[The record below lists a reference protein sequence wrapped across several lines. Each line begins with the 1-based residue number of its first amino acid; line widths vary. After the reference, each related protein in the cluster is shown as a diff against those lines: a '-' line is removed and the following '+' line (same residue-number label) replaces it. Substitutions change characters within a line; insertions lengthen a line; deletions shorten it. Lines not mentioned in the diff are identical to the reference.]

1 MRACVC
7 CVALRCVACVTLR
20 ASVRRVEL
28 RCVRCVRALRALRA
42 CVACVTLRCVIKDI
56 EQILHRGNIL
66 ILLEGDGGIEG
77 FPGPAGGG
85 RRGFVPAAISVYLFP
100 FLGCLRSVVTVYA
113 LFIVCEKREVGGGEG
128 RTG

>member
-1 MRACVC
+1 MRV
-7 CVALRCVACVTLR
+7 LRVLR
-20 ASVRRVEL
+20 A
-28 RCVRCVRALRALRA
+28 VRCVRA
-42 CVACVTLRCVIKDI
+42 CVALRCVIKDI

-85 RRGFVPAAISVYLFP
+85 GRGFVPAAISVYLFP

-113 LFIVCEKREVGGGEG
+113 LFIVCEKREVGGGER